1 MGTQRAERMRNII
14 QELLGNAAQFTFTQV
29 MRLLRRQT
37 KFSAD
42 DDGQRQNLL
51 VRPHLGMGHPAS
63 DVRSVELI
71 PGAEGADEQYLVTA
85 NFQGLYGSGT
95 PLPSFYTEDLFEDE
109 KVGRAAPRAFFDL
122 LNNRLYH
129 LLFRVQCKYRIYW
142 RIFEQSDPVAREMLF
157 SLIGL
162 SPREIRGKHDNN
174 HFLRYASVFLHRPRC
189 SAGLKS
195 LACDVLQSQDVMIE
209 QCCQRQVTIPPR
221 QRIRLGQ
228 SNCVLGED
236 AHVGM
241 FVKDR
246 MGRVRIWSHPLP
258 RMSVQELMPQSPRF
272 ERLRMLVQ
280 TYIDTPLECEM
291 ALRVLPEDVPA
302 ATLGGGWSRLGY
314 ETWSYSGPRMKDE
327 KRVYFRLS

>member
-1 MGTQRAERMRNII
+1 MRTII
-14 QELLGNAAQFTFTQV
+14 QELLANAAQFTFTQV

-37 KFSAD
+37 NVSAEE
-42 DDGQRQNLL
+42 DGQRQKLL

-63 DVRSVELI
+63 DVRSVEMV
-71 PGAEGADEQYLVTA
+71 PGENGADEQFVVTA

-95 PLPSFYTEDLFEDE
+95 PLPSFYTEDLFEDD
-109 KVGRAAPRAFFDL
+109 KVGRTAPRAFLDL
-122 LNNRLYH
+122 LNNRFYH

-142 RIFEQSDPVAREMLF
+142 RLFEQNDPVAREILF

-162 SPREIRGKHDNN
+162 SPREIRGKDDNN
-174 HFLRYASVFLHRPRC
+174 HFLRYASIFLHSPRC

-195 LACDVLQSQDVMIE
+195 LAADVLESQDVSVE
-209 QCCQRQVTIPPR
+209 QCCQRQVTIPSR

-246 MGRVRIWSHPLP
+246 MGKLRIWSHPLP
-258 RMSVQELMPQSPRF
+258 KESVRELMPRSPRF

-280 TYIDTPLECEM
+280 RYIDTPLECEM
-291 ALRVLPEDVPA
+291 ALRVLPDEVPA
-302 ATLGGGWSRLGY
+302 ATLGSGWARLGY
-314 ETWSYSGPRMKDE
+314 ETWSYSGSRMMDE
-327 KRVYFRLS
+327 KRVYFKIS